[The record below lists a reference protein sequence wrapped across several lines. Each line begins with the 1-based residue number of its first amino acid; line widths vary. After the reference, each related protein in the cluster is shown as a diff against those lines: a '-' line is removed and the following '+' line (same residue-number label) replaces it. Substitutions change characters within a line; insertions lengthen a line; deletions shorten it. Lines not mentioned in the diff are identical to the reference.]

1 MKNKTVFVACD
12 TSNLDQI
19 KKIIKYTKSNK
30 LKIIPKFGMQFF
42 YSKIGR
48 KFLEKVKTEFWL
60 DLKINDI
67 PQTALSAIDS
77 LKDLKKCKYIT
88 VHANGGL
95 QMLKAVKKK
104 AKKINKS
111 LKIFGVTVLTSLDNK
126 SLKQIGYTKNVKQ
139 LVLKQAALI
148 KKSGCD
154 GIVCSAQEALMVR
167 KKYKNLLIITPGI
180 RLPGDS
186 SNDQMR
192 IMTPKQ
198 AFKNKVSGIVIGRS
212 LTKGNIKNNTIK
224 LIDHLNKWSKV
235 ARFVV

>member
-1 MKNKTVFVACD
+1 MRNRTVFVACD
-12 TSNLDQI
+12 TSNLNEI
-19 KKIIKYTKSNK
+19 KKIINQTNSNK
-30 LKIIPKFGMQFF
+30 LKIIPKFGLQFF
-42 YSKIGR
+42 YSKNGR
-48 KFLEKVKTEFWL
+48 KFLEKFKKDFWL

-95 QMLKAVKKK
+95 EMLKSIKKK
-104 AKKINKS
+104 AKKINKN
-111 LKIFGVTVLTSLDNK
+111 LKVLGVTILTSLNNK
-126 SLKQIGYTKNVKQ
+126 SLKEIGHTKNVKQ

-167 KKYKNLLIITPGI
+167 KKYRNLIIITPGI
-180 RLPGDS
+180 RLPGDN

-198 AFKNKVSGIVIGRS
+198 AFNNKVSGIVIGRS
-212 LTKGNIKNNTIK
+212 LTKGNIRNNTKK
-224 LIDHLNKWSKV
+224 LADHLN
-235 ARFVV
+235 R

>member
-1 MKNKTVFVACD
+1 MKNKTIFVACD
-12 TSNLDQI
+12 SSNLKKI
-19 KKIIKYTKSNK
+19 KKIISQTRTNK
-30 LKIIPKFGMQFF
+30 LKIIPKFGLQFF
-42 YSKIGR
+42 YSKQGR
-48 KFLEKVKTEFWL
+48 KFLEKIETDFWL

-95 QMLKAVKKK
+95 EMLKAAKKK
-104 AKKINKS
+104 AKKNNKN
-111 LKIFGVTVLTSLDNK
+111 LKVLGVTVLTSLNNK
-126 SLKQIGYTKNVKQ
+126 SLKQIGHTKNVKQ
-139 LVLKQAALI
+139 LVLKKAALI

-154 GIVCSAQEALMVR
+154 GIVCSAQEAMMVR
-167 KKYKNLLIITPGI
+167 KKYKNLIIITPGI

-212 LTKGNIKNNTIK
+212 LTKGNIKNNTKK
-224 LIDHLNKWSKV
+224 LSDHLNK
-235 ARFVV
+235 